1 VAAILVVDDDPAM
14 RALIRLVLEAEG
26 HDVDEASS
34 GEDALSHVTLD
45 PPDLILLDLMMPGMD
60 GWRFLDELHLRGLRS
75 GTRVVIVS
83 ALSDTDSIERGRN
96 RGAHGHLVKPFELE
110 ALLEAVKTAM
120 EDAPEELL
128 AKQGRMGD
136 LATLLRELDQDP

>member
-1 VAAILVVDDDPAM
+1 MAAILVVDDDPAM

-26 HDVDEASS
+26 HDVDEAPS
-34 GEDALSHVTLD
+34 GEGALTRVAMD

-60 GWRFLDELHLRGLRS
+60 GWRFLDELHLRGLRTH
-75 GTRVVIVS
+75 TRVVIVS
-83 ALSDTDSIERGRN
+83 ALSDSESIERGRN

-110 ALLEAVKTAM
+110 ALLEAVQTAL
-120 EDAPEELL
+120 EDAPEDLL

-136 LATLLRELDQDP
+136 LAQLLRELDRDV